1 MWDDQIRYWIMPSGD
16 LLDVTGRTHDS
27 VSREE
32 AELSMEDAIEA
43 GWIRVTQD
51 SRGWWNFEVQD
62 AADPETLTL
71 IEDFVLSPKYRQKST
86 EIAAAIETRDPKF
99 IYFPIEWSDL
109 DTMSFPEAAE
119 RSFRREARRPK
130 GQKWYS
136 LRGNPRGKKRRR

>member
-1 MWDDQIRYWIMPSGD
+1 MAWDDQIRYWIRPDGE
-16 LLDVTGRTHDS
+16 LLDVTGTTHDS
-27 VSREE
+27 VSREDSGI
-32 AELSMEDAIEA
+32 SMEDAIEQ

-62 AADPETLTL
+62 AADGDTLAL

-86 EIAAAIETRDPKF
+86 EIAAAIETREPKF
-99 IYFPIEWSDL
+99 TYFPVEWSDL
-109 DTMSFPEAAE
+109 DTMSFAEGAE

-136 LRGNPRGKKRRR
+136 LRGNPRKRRR